1 MSLDVESLR
10 KDFPIFEMQ
19 VHGKPLIYLDS
30 AATSQKPRQV
40 VDRMVRFYET
50 ENANVHRGVYELS
63 ERATNAY
70 EGARAA
76 CARFI
81 GARDPRNIIFTR
93 GATEGIN
100 LVRFTWA
107 RANVHEGDEILVT
120 QMEHHSNL
128 IPWQILAQ
136 EAGAKLRSLPVD
148 DEGLLRIDLLG
159 EYITDRTKIVAVSLM
174 SNVLGTINPVRKIAD
189 AAHAVGARIVVDAAQ
204 AAPHIPI
211 DVNELDVDF
220 LAYSSHKMLGPTGA
234 GALYGRLDL
243 LGEYITDRT
252 KIVAVSL
259 MSNVLGTI
267 NPVRKI
273 ADAAHAM
280 GARIVV
286 DAAQAAPHI
295 PIDVNELDVD
305 FLAYSSHKML
315 GPTGAGALYGRLDLL
330 EEMPPFMGGG
340 EMIREVFEDHAT
352 WAEVPHKFEAG
363 TPNIAQ
369 AVGMGAAVEYLEGLG
384 IENVRAHEKE
394 MVGYAIEKLEGA
406 GAVVYGPKDVEIRGG
421 VASFNLDEVHPH
433 DMATIL
439 DQEGLCIRAGHHC
452 AQPLMRVLG
461 VAATARASFYVYNT
475 PDEIDALVEALDKAK
490 GWFA

>member
-30 AATSQKPRQV
+30 AATSQRPRQV
-40 VDRMVRFYET
+40 VDRIVTFYET

-81 GARDPRNIIFTR
+81 GARDPRTIIFTK

-107 RANVHEGDEILVT
+107 RANVKEGDEILVT

-159 EYITDRTKIVAVSLM
+159 EYVTDRTKVVAVSLM

-243 LGEYITDRT
+243 LE
-252 KIVAVSL
+252 A
-259 MSNVLGTI
+259 
-267 NPVRKI
+267 
-273 ADAAHAM
+273 
-280 GARIVV
+280 
-286 DAAQAAPHI
+286 
-295 PIDVNELDVD
+295 
-305 FLAYSSHKML
+305 
-315 GPTGAGALYGRLDLL
+315 
-330 EEMPPFMGGG
+330 MPPFMGGG
-340 EMIREVFEDHAT
+340 EMIREVFDDHAT

-394 MVGYAIEKLEGA
+394 MVGYAIEKLEDA

-475 PDEIDALVEALDKAK
+475 PDEIDALIEALDKAK